1 MRQAGGPC
9 PPPPLPPQFTKITLS
24 LPLICRRIQSK
35 TKWMPPSKFR
45 KASMS
50 KARLFSFE
58 PSSEKPETYHWV
70 SSLFH

>member
-9 PPPPLPPQFTKITLS
+9 PPPTSAAVCKNTLS

-50 KARLFSFE
+50 KAWLFSFE
-58 PSSEKPETYHWV
+58 PSSEKLETYHWV